1 MANYFHG
8 ETNLAITKFNINKIG
23 ELTDLEINGKNIDLS
38 TEVKLQDN
46 KEVEISAGEVE
57 ITPDTGYDAMKKV
70 TASVKLYAWKNEDG
84 TDPIWAYTLSE
95 TPAVGDN
102 AIMPDASTLAL
113 DDDPIT
119 AFEDDT
125 ITAFS
130 TDFVRDDTKDIEL

>member
-1 MANYFHG
+1 MSNFLA
-8 ETNLAITKFNINKIG
+8 ETNLAITNFQIDKKG

-70 TASVKLYAWKNEDG
+70 TASVKLYAWTNDEGADQ
-84 TDPIWAYTLSE
+84 IWAYTLSE
-95 TPAVGDN
+95 TPAVGDT
-102 AIMPDASTLAL
+102 AIQPDLGSFAL
-113 DDDPIT
+113 DNDPIS
-119 AFEDDT
+119 AIGEDT

-130 TDFVRDDTKDIEL
+130 TEFTRDNTKDIEF